1 MRRLL
6 RSRRLGATIS
16 ELVISLSIASAMAG
30 GLLVGAL
37 SIQKSFQASRHH
49 VNAQAQQL
57 RLMDYINLDL
67 RRALTVSTANER
79 LTVSI
84 PDYYDASGE
93 PREPRIVRSLAVY
106 GNAPKTISYFKEGA
120 TIYRSEGGK
129 NTALATDV
137 VDFKLTFLDLGQ
149 SIKVSVTFLPKFQLS
164 GKDVEGV
171 RTATATFSTTL
182 LRNKRQK

>member
-1 MRRLL
+1 MRSL

-49 VNAQAQQL
+49 VNAQSQQL

-67 RRALTVSTANER
+67 RRALTVNTANGR

-84 PDYYDASGE
+84 PDYYDANGQ
-93 PREPRIVRSLAVY
+93 PRDPQIVKSLAVY
-106 GNAPKTISYFKEGA
+106 GSAPRTIAYFKEGS

-129 NTALATDV
+129 STALATEV
-137 VDFKLTFLDLGQ
+137 LDFKLLFQDLGQ
-149 SIKVSVTFLPKFQLS
+149 SIMVSVTFLPKFQLS
-164 GKDVEGV
+164 GKDQESV
-171 RTATATFSTTL
+171 RNATATFSTTL